1 MEAKKREQNILQ
13 PGLPNVWC
21 ILIGRGGL
29 RSQSHINNAHS
40 ALKSGP
46 VPVFC
51 HFGGGPEPDRST
63 IKGNNQKTRPRP
75 KKTAKNRSKPVRTS
89 LCKDR
94 GPDWSKP
101 VMTFFFQHPLTYCRQ
116 NTQKISQIGP
126 ELSEISSK
134 PSLNAKFV
142 HSNSVLMISH
152 SILDQFVKFFV
163 CFDGN
168 K

>member
-1 MEAKKREQNILQ
+1 MIRLT
-13 PGLPNVWC
+13 V
-21 ILIGRGGL
+21 L
-29 RSQSHINNAHS
+29 RKGSYRFYITLNS

-63 IKGNNQKTRPRP
+63 IKGNNQKTGPRP

-94 GPDWSKP
+94 SPDWSKP

-152 SILDQFVKFFV
+152 SILDQFVRFFV